1 MHLFLIFRKNKQNAC
16 AKSRS
21 QKRKKKNAL
30 TFDTTHTFAIIS
42 AVSEARFKSE
52 EYMAA
57 GLASLDRRRATLQ
70 VSPEFLHKC

>member
-1 MHLFLIFRKNKQNAC
+1 MHLFLIFRGKNRMPVLSHGRKKERKKQNALTLDT
-16 AKSRS
+16 S
-21 QKRKKKNAL
+21 Q
-30 TFDTTHTFAIIS
+30 TFAIIS

-70 VSPEFLHKC
+70 VSSDFFFT